1 MIQFQG
7 WPMRKNSAYNCNI
20 YIQYIRAKREVQE
33 RAIIRKIRKIK
44 QESARYTQERQYLV
58 QYAQITGFQALVNC
72 ARSTKFKKTVIF
84 SEKGLDGG
92 DIFCYALA
100 TITKANA
107 KPRLSKSPQSRP
119 RLFKVVGY
127 ETMLNSK
134 LVIRISKL

>member
-20 YIQYIRAKREVQE
+20 YIQYIRAKRDAQE

-44 QESARYTQERQYLV
+44 QTSASYAQERQYLV

-72 ARSTKFKKTVIF
+72 ADLTKLQYSVKNHRKTV
-84 SEKGLDGG
+84 DNG

-100 TITKANA
+100 TIRKANA
-107 KPRLSKSPQSRP
+107 KPRLSKSPR
-119 RLFKVVGY
+119 
-127 ETMLNSK
+127 
-134 LVIRISKL
+134 